1 MPNFCENWVRL
12 TGSAETIA
20 TLQSKPFMLTTWVPL
35 PSSVPQ
41 DEVHLWIRTNWGT
54 QWIGA
59 DLEPTKPVHLSQYS
73 ETILEGHFRSAWTPP
88 IPFYKA
94 LVERFPTLVVEYEY
108 SELHSGLVGHG
119 STSPESNEVHYTFD
133 TQEEID
139 ELKGLRCWHVSIWN
153 PHLMEE
159 CEV

>member
-35 PSSVPQ
+35 PISVPHDQ
-41 DEVHLWIRTNWGT
+41 LNLWIRKNWGT

-59 DLEPTKPVHLSQYS
+59 DLEPTKPVQLSQYS

-94 LVERFPTLVVEYEY
+94 LVERFPDLVVEYEY
-108 SELHSGLVGHG
+108 SEIHSGLVGHG
-119 STSPESNEVHYTFD
+119 STSPGSIQHHYTFD
-133 TQEEID
+133 TPEEME
-139 ELKGLRCWHVSIWN
+139 ELKGLRCWRVSI
-153 PHLMEE
+153 
-159 CEV
+159 